1 MFPQAGIECG
11 DTLDDM
17 LGIVLHKAKTA
28 KVGNEMHVSL
38 SLLSLRF
45 RFHFFSPSY
54 VNLIFFSINRGRIS
68 SVDRALDCR
77 AEVVGSIRGD
87 GPILR
92 VLK

>member
-38 SLLSLRF
+38 SLDLFFHLLMSTLFSSL
-45 RFHFFSPSY
+45 
-54 VNLIFFSINRGRIS
+54 LTAAG
-68 SVDRALDCR
+68 
-77 AEVVGSIRGD
+77 
-87 GPILR
+87 
-92 VLK
+92 

>member
-28 KVGNEMHVSL
+28 KVGNEVHVSL
-38 SLLSLRF
+38 SLDL
-45 RFHFFSPSY
+45 FFSPSY

>member
-28 KVGNEMHVSL
+28 KVGNQMHVSL
-38 SLLSLRF
+38 SLDL
-45 RFHFFSPSY
+45 FFPPSY
-54 VNLIFFSINRGRIS
+54 FNLIFLSINRGSIS

-77 AEVVGSIRGD
+77 ADVVGSIPGD

>member
-38 SLLSLRF
+38 SLDL
-45 RFHFFSPSY
+45 FFPPSY
-54 VNLIFFSINRGRIS
+54 FNLFFFSINRCRIS
-68 SVDRALDCR
+68 SVDRALDCCT
-77 AEVVGSIRGD
+77 EVVGSIPGT
-87 GPILR
+87 GPIL
-92 VLK
+92 LK